1 MYGDFIMRTRRPFH
15 LFRTAEAV
23 LLILCC
29 LPLPIPAHAQTTG
42 DGNHLIY
49 AGRRTDVAV
58 PIYKSRVIE
67 LPAPAKRVSIG
78 NPDIADVLIFNSTE
92 LYVLGKDLG
101 TTNVLLWDDRDQ
113 LVSAISVTVTHDIE
127 GLRAKLAAILPGEK
141 INVSSAHRNIILSG
155 EVSSAVK
162 MDAALEIAD
171 SYLEQAAT
179 AKQKIMFQE
188 QSSAGSAQDKHAGK
202 VINLM
207 SVAGPQQVMLQVRVA
222 EVERDAAK
230 HLNLQFNGA
239 YNTGKFVGGAVNG
252 GATFPPAIWQNS
264 NGLQLPLLGA
274 PGTSGT
280 VGPPQT
286 TFQPAA
292 PAISIAGLF
301 GSYLSGSFAA
311 NAVLD
316 AYQQEGLAK
325 ILAEPTLTTQTG
337 QEAQF
342 LSGGSFPI
350 PVPEQNGT
358 IGIEY
363 KDFGVKLT
371 FLPVVLDSGR
381 INLKLNVS
389 VSQLSSTNSLVVSPI
404 TSSTV
409 FAVPSLTERRAES
422 TVELSDGQTISIA
435 GLMDENMQ
443 SAVKKFP
450 GLGDLPILGQLFR
463 SQEYQR
469 GRTELVIL
477 VTPRL
482 AKPEAPGQIRLP
494 TDTAVPPSNVGFFL
508 FGKMAGRAPKGMPAP
523 DPQASPAPVPP
534 ANSDPH

>member
-1 MYGDFIMRTRRPFH
+1 MRTRRPFR
-15 LFRTAEAV
+15 LLRAAEAA
-23 LLILCC
+23 LALLCC
-29 LPLPIPAHAQTTG
+29 LPWAATAQAPRPG
-42 DGNHLIY
+42 DGDRLIY
-49 AGRRTDVAV
+49 AGQRTDVDV
-58 PIYKSRVIE
+58 PIYKSRLIE
-67 LPAPAKRVSIG
+67 LPAPARRVSIG
-78 NPDIADVLIFNSTE
+78 NPDIADVLIFNSNE

-101 TTNVLLWDDRDQ
+101 TTNVLLWDEHDQ

-141 INVSSAHRNIILSG
+141 IEVGSAHRNIILSG

-171 SYLEQAAT
+171 SFLEQAAT

-188 QSSAGSAQDKHAGK
+188 QSSQSAGQDQHAGK

-230 HLNLQFNGA
+230 HLNLQLNGA
-239 YNTGKFVGGAVNG
+239 YNTGKLVGGAVNG
-252 GATFPPAIWQNS
+252 GATFPPAIWQGA

-280 VGPPQT
+280 VGPPQAT
-286 TFQPAA
+286 LQPTV
-292 PAISIAGLF
+292 PAITVAGLF
-301 GSYLSGSFAA
+301 GSYLSGNFAA

-325 ILAEPTLTTQTG
+325 VLAEPTLTTQTG
-337 QEAQF
+337 QEAEF

-371 FLPVVLDSGR
+371 FLPVILDSGR

-389 VSQLSSTNSLVVSPI
+389 VSQLTSANSLVVSPI

-409 FAVPSLTERRAES
+409 FAVPALTERRAGS

-435 GLMDENMQ
+435 GLMNENMQ

-463 SQEYQR
+463 SQEFQR

-477 VTPRL
+477 VTPHL

-508 FGKMAGRAPKGMPAP
+508 FGKMAGHPPEGMPAP
-523 DPQASPAPVPP
+523 DPQASPAPAPP
-534 ANSDPH
+534 ATSSPH